1 MKQKLEKVGI
11 AGVGALGTIVAKA
24 LINGMDGYE
33 LHAIS
38 NLDPVDL
45 NIPNVGFETLIEQ
58 CDVIVECL
66 PASAARDLAKMTM
79 TKDKTLILI
88 SSCALVL
95 YPELHDLAK
104 NAAGRIIVPSGALS
118 GLDAVSAMAA
128 DKITES
134 KIISSKPPKGF
145 KNAPYI
151 VENKID
157 IDTIQKRFMIFSGNV
172 FDAAKAFPANVNVAA
187 SLALAGIG
195 PEKTQVEVWADP
207 DAKGNSHE
215 IIVSGPGSIVR
226 AKIENVPDPSNPKSS
241 MQAGYSIVA
250 ALKKRKSAITYF

>member
-1 MKQKLEKVGI
+1 MIEKNEKVGI
-11 AGVGALGTIVAKA
+11 AGVGALGSIVAKS
-24 LINGMDGYE
+24 LSDGMDGYA
-33 LHAIS
+33 LHAVS
-38 NLDPVDL
+38 NLTPVPYAV
-45 NIPNVGFETLIEQ
+45 PNVDFETLVRD

-66 PASAARDLAKMTM
+66 PPSEARKVAELCLAHGKTM
-79 TKDKTLILI
+79 VMI

-95 YPELHDLAK
+95 YPELIEKAK
-104 NAAGRIIVPSGALS
+104 GAKGRIIVPSGALS

-134 KIISSKPPKGF
+134 KIISTKPPKGF

-151 VENKID
+151 IENKID
-157 IDTIQKRFMIFSGNV
+157 LDSVQNRVMIFSGNV
-172 FDAAKAFPANVNVAA
+172 LDAAKAFPANVNVAA

-207 DAKGNSHE
+207 EARGNSHE
-215 IIVSGPGSIVR
+215 IIASGPGSVVR

-250 ALKKRKSAITYF
+250 ALKKRKANLTFY